1 MQEQLKKLPDS
12 AGVYFFKHGKEIL
25 YIGRATSL
33 KDRVRSY
40 FGDDLIRTRG
50 MLLVDM
56 VGKADSIEF
65 EKTDSV
71 LEAIILEATLIK
83 KHQPY
88 YNTKEKDDKSF
99 NYVVITDE
107 EFPQVL
113 LVRERELESNGLKTK
128 NLPAGRQDLKLKT
141 TFGPFTSGGL
151 LRDALKIIR
160 KIFPFFDNRCKVDA
174 KRPGVG
180 HSIGLCP
187 AFGISA
193 KEYAKTVRN
202 IKYFFEGKKSALI
215 TLLEKEMKGYAKK
228 QEFEKADDIKR
239 QIFALE
245 HINDIALMREERTN
259 QKSVRIEA
267 YDVAHTSG
275 KEVVGVMTVVIGG
288 EVSKNDYRKFKLSRD
303 ENNDVKALREIL
315 ERRFTHEEWGLPD
328 IVVVDGSTAQ
338 IRVAKDIVGK
348 YFEAKGAP
356 HVVAVTKDAGHRA
369 SGLQGDRA
377 LVKRYER
384 DIVLANAEAH
394 RFALRYH
401 RQRRGKLSK

>member
-1 MQEQLKKLPDS
+1 MAITEQIKKLPD
-12 AGVYFFKHGKEIL
+12 APGVYFFKHGKDIL

-40 FGDDLIRTRG
+40 FSNDLIRTRG

-56 VGKADSIEF
+56 VGKADGLDF
-65 EKTDSV
+65 EQTDSV
-71 LEAIILEATLIK
+71 LEAIILEAKLIK

-113 LVRERELESNGLKTK
+113 LVRERELEKKGVTAKHV
-128 NLPAGRQDLKLKT
+128 
-141 TFGPFTSGGL
+141 FGPFTSGGL

-160 KIFPFFDNRCKVDA
+160 KIFPFFDNRCRADS

-187 AFGISA
+187 AFGISS

-202 IKYFFEGKKSALI
+202 IAYFFEGKKSALI
-215 TLLEKEMKGYAKK
+215 TLLEKDMKGYAKK
-228 QEFEKADDIKR
+228 QEFEKAENSKR

-245 HINDIALMREERTN
+245 HINDIALMKEERTH
-259 QKSVRIEA
+259 QRSVRIESF
-267 YDVAHTSG
+267 DVAHTSG

-288 EVSKNDYRKFKLSRD
+288 EVSKKDYRKFKLSKD
-303 ENNDVKALREIL
+303 ENNDVKALKEIL

-338 IRVAKDIVGK
+338 IRAANSVVSNFFDKKD
-348 YFEAKGAP
+348 AP
-356 HVVAVTKDAGHRA
+356 HVVAVTKDSSHRA
-369 SGLQGDRA
+369 ARLQGDRA
-377 LVKRYER
+377 LVRRYER

-394 RFALRYH
+394 RFALGYH
-401 RQRRGKLSK
+401 RQRRGRIGK